1 MRPGKYY
8 AGENRPVSVRE
19 IFPERGAGRLRSR
32 PEFSAKTA
40 ETALRFHKSLPEYR
54 ETPLISLSHLSGEL
68 GVGGIY
74 VKDESW
80 RFGLNAFKGL
90 GGAYAM
96 FRILC
101 RRLGLDPEKRT
112 LELFRRRRS
121 ESAYRRSPLQ
131 RPPTEITGRAFPG
144 QRSCSGAAPGCLCR
158 RVLLR
163 RGHRRFGK
171 PARRKWRLQ
180 TKIMT
185 VRWRWL
191 VKERRARLDSDTG
204 YFLEGV

>member
-1 MRPGKYY
+1 M
-8 AGENRPVSVRE
+8 
-19 IFPERGAGRLRSR
+19 PERTDQSQCGRFFRSTAPGDSGPVR
-32 PEFSAKTA
+32 SFRQKAA

-96 FRILC
+96 FAHSVPASGAGSWR
-101 RRLGLDPEKRT
+101 KRT

-163 RGHRRFGK
+163 RQGTGDSESRPGGSGDY
-171 PARRKWRLQ
+171 RRKL
-180 TKIMT
+180 
-185 VRWRWL
+185 
-191 VKERRARLDSDTG
+191 
-204 YFLEGV
+204 